1 MDPQKESGLGRLL
14 KGEREKKGFSLD
26 QLSRITRLRRHF
38 IEALEDENWDRLPSP
53 VYVKGFIRSYA
64 QGLGFDG
71 KEAISLYERIAP
83 VEEEIPKPLTVL
95 KEPKRR
101 SAYFIIPF
109 FAVLALGV
117 YLWADNK
124 VLFLQKEETEPAQ
137 ERGFSLVNHRE
148 INSPEGIVESES
160 SQANKYIQNSS
171 IEELGLEHI
180 IESVDSVA
188 EHPTEPV
195 DSVFEYSTE
204 SVAPVVGELVL
215 TGIVNMR
222 TYIKIYVDNNLP
234 KEYIFPP
241 GKRPQWV
248 AREGFDIL
256 VGNAGGIEFDFNGIR
271 RKDLGDPGEVIRIR
285 FPEDFE
291 SKFYGN

>member
-1 MDPQKESGLGRLL
+1 MEPQKGSGLGSLL

-26 QLSRITRLRRHF
+26 QLSRVTRLRRHF

-71 KEAISLYERIAP
+71 KEAISLYESIAP
-83 VEEEIPKPLTVL
+83 VEEEIPKPLTGL

-101 SAYFIIPF
+101 GAYFIIPF
-109 FAVLALGV
+109 FAVLALVV

-124 VLFLQKEETEPAQ
+124 VLFLPKEEPKPAQ
-137 ERGFSLVNHRE
+137 ERGLSLVKHRE

-160 SQANKYIQNSS
+160 SQADKYIQNFS
-171 IEELGLEHI
+171 IEEVGLEHT
-180 IESVDSVA
+180 
-188 EHPTEPV
+188 TEPV
-195 DSVFEYSTE
+195 DPVIEHSTE
-204 SVAPVVGELVL
+204 SVTPAVGELVL

-222 TYIKIYVDNNLP
+222 TYIKIYVDDNLP
-234 KEYIFPP
+234 KEYIFRS
-241 GKRPQWV
+241 GSRPQWV

-271 RKDLGDPGEVIRIR
+271 RKDLGDPGKVIRIR

>member
-180 IESVDSVA
+180 IESVDSV
-188 EHPTEPV
+188 
-195 DSVFEYSTE
+195 FEYSTE